1 MAFGAGGGIGALIPI
16 KDAKSDSEALFDG
29 TSIKLV
35 WKSDIGE
42 LDKNTIKLLLNLILI
57 SSEALIRV
65 GTLMVDINEN
75 IDKTIVEVSAK
86 GERIIFQDK
95 IKAIVCKETE
105 YPEIEPKTAPAYIV
119 SMIAELLNTKVDY
132 KNHNENS
139 FTLTA
144 RV

>member
-1 MAFGAGGGIGALIPI
+1 MSATPVLKEGEYNEKVAVEPTDVI
-16 KDAKSDSEALFDG
+16 KEG
-29 TSIKLV
+29 MIK
-35 WKSDIGE
+35 KEI
-42 LDKNTIKLLLNLILI
+42 I
-57 SSEALIRV
+57 
-65 GTLMVDINEN
+65 INEN